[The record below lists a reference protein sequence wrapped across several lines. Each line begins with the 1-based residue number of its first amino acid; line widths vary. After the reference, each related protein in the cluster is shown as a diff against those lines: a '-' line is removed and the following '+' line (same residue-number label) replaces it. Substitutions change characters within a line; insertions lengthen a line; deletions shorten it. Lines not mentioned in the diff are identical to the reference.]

1 MPLAARGSRARAER
15 SREGG
20 AGEAS
25 GSRSPSSSQCWQR
38 APGRS
43 RSRSRSRD
51 GRGRGETV
59 CECWGLVSLACH
71 SSGAGWSPLWGG
83 CRREYG
89 GPGSGVGTV
98 AVVAVGV
105 CMHLGARLGLRGG
118 RGAPRLGCC
127 VMQQYIA
134 SLRPDSQD
142 VGGKGPLS
150 YFPFRK
156 ILLVT
161 VFLGCLPLCAH
172 TFSLVTVEEGAG
184 CGGFLP
190 LPCAEGRPGT
200 GIGSR
205 SAGCQTVGEAGPK

>member
-1 MPLAARGSRARAER
+1 MRRVPAGIRGT
-15 SREGG
+15 RE
-20 AGEAS
+20 
-25 GSRSPSSSQCWQR
+25 
-38 APGRS
+38 
-43 RSRSRSRD
+43 
-51 GRGRGETV
+51 
-59 CECWGLVSLACH
+59 
-71 SSGAGWSPLWGG
+71 
-83 CRREYG
+83 
-89 GPGSGVGTV
+89 GVGTV

-105 CMHLGARLGLRGG
+105 CMNLGARLGLRGG
-118 RGAPRLGCC
+118 RRAPRLGCC

-172 TFSLVTVEEGAG
+172 TFSLVTVEKSAG

-190 LPCAEGRPGT
+190 APLRGGATRAWESLAEALCVKRL
-200 GIGSR
+200 
-205 SAGCQTVGEAGPK
+205 